1 MSQPETV
8 TLTREQL
15 YDLVWSK
22 PMTEIATEFGVSSV
36 AFANY
41 CKKLG
46 VPRPTRGYWQQLQWG
61 QKPERDSLP
70 LRTSATRASIVI
82 VKHELCEV
90 IPQASSAAPKILVS
104 ASLRSPHPVIV
115 QLQQELRGSW
125 RRQDG
130 ESVTGAGH
138 PVFSAAG
145 PATHRGLRILDAL
158 FKALDERGHTV
169 RLCDAP
175 RAERR
180 RRLEVIVTG
189 KPSVEVWLTEH
200 LDRSEHVMTEKER
213 RDTERSQFLRPSKYD
228 LTPSG
233 RLTLEIGRR
242 WRSKIRTMWRDTPKR
257 RLEDLVGEAVVGIEA
272 WAELERV
279 DEEERENEQ
288 QRMMRAE
295 ELRQAEER
303 RRDHRRGLGRD
314 LKKMARAW
322 RRAQG
327 IRDFLAAVIATVPKH
342 EQTERFTAWFSW
354 ATVFAERMD
363 PLQRPA
369 KITKPLE
376 PEGVDGDEE

>member
-1 MSQPETV
+1 MSPSQPV

-22 PMTEIATEFGVSSV
+22 PMTAIATEFGVSSV

-46 VPRPTRGYWQQLQWG
+46 VPRPTRGYWQQIQWG

-70 LRTSATRASIVI
+70 PRTSATRASIVI
-82 VKHELCEV
+82 VKHEPHEV
-90 IPQASSAAPKILVS
+90 IPQASSGAPKTLVS
-104 ASLRSPHPVIV
+104 ASLRNPHAAIA

-130 ESVTGAGH
+130 ESVAGAGH

-200 LDRSEHVMTEKER
+200 LDRSEHVMTERER
-213 RDTERSQFLRPSKYD
+213 RDTERSEFMRPSKYD

-233 RLTLEIGRR
+233 RLTLEIGWRGRSEVRR
-242 WRSKIRTMWRDTPKR
+242 LWRDTPKC

-272 WAELERV
+272 WAELRRL
-279 DEEERENEQ
+279 DEARREQDEQ
-288 QRMMRAE
+288 RRMRAE
-295 ELRQAEER
+295 ERRQAEER
-303 RRDHRRGLGRD
+303 RREHRRALGRD

-322 RRAQG
+322 QRAEG
-327 IRDFLAAVIATVPKH
+327 IRDFLDAVIGSVPKH
-342 EQTERFTAWFSW
+342 ARTEKFTAWFSW
-354 ATVFAERMD
+354 AAVYAERID

-369 KITKPLE
+369 KIAKAME
-376 PEGVDGDEE
+376 PEGADADEE